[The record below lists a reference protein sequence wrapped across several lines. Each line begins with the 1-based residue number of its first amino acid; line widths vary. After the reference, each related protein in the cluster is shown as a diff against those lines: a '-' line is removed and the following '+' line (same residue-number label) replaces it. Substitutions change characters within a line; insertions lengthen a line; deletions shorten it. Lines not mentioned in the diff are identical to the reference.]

1 MNFERQTMKKLDRI
15 FYIYSEASVCV
26 LMLAGAIIEL
36 ACWAFLPAPI
46 NWLPAAASVFFL
58 AAAAQSALYI
68 YRRETK

>member
-1 MNFERQTMKKLDRI
+1 MNFDRQTMKKLDRI

-46 NWLPAAASVFFL
+46 NWLPAAAVVFFL

>member
-46 NWLPAAASVFFL
+46 NWLPAAAVVFFL

-68 YRRETK
+68 YRRESK

>member
-1 MNFERQTMKKLDRI
+1 MNFDRQTMKKLDRI